1 MPNILILVTGSV
13 AAIKLPLL
21 IDRLQQ
27 LPQRRPAASPEE
39 KDKVVDNIN
48 IRVVVTEASLHFF
61 NLEEVQAKLNTSSSS
76 SSSSS
81 SSPAT
86 TEVIS
91 KRVLRDADEWAA
103 WSAIGDPVLHIELRN
118 WAHLGLVAPLDANTL
133 GKVAAGQC
141 DNLLTCVLRAW
152 DAAKPLLFAPAMN
165 VHMWEHPLTGRA
177 LATLTD
183 LLGYH
188 QIGPISK
195 RLACGDL
202 GMGAMAEVEAIAEQV
217 HRHLLKL

>member
-27 LPQRRPAASPEE
+27 LPQQHHEE
-39 KDKVVDNIN
+39 VVDNIN

-76 SSSSS
+76 SSSAS

-86 TEVIS
+86 HRGDQQS
-91 KRVLRDADEWAA
+91 GGASRRRRVGPPGRP
-103 WSAIGDPVLHIELRN
+103 SATPVLHIELRN

-188 QIGPISK
+188 QMDRSASDWPAATWAWAPWPRWTPLPSRCTGISK
-195 RLACGDL
+195 
-202 GMGAMAEVEAIAEQV
+202 
-217 HRHLLKL
+217 LKL

>member
-76 SSSSS
+76 S
-81 SSPAT
+81 PAT
-86 TEVIS
+86 SEVIS
-91 KRVLRDADEWAA
+91 KAAVLRDADEWSA

>member
-27 LPQRRPAASPEE
+27 LPQQHHEE
-39 KDKVVDNIN
+39 VVDNIN

-76 SSSSS
+76 SFSAS

-91 KRVLRDADEWAA
+91 KRVLRDADEWSA

-152 DAAKPLLFAPAMN
+152 DVAKPLLFAPAMN

-202 GMGAMAEVEAIAEQV
+202 GMGAMAEVDAIAEQV
-217 HRHLLKL
+217 RRHLLKL